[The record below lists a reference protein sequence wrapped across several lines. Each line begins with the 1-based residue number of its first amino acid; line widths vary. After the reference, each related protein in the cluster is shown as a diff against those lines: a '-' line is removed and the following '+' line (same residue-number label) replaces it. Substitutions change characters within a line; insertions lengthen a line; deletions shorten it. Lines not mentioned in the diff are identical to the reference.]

1 MTAYLVFILITLHY
15 VIDYVPTDDMNNVDW
30 KILGWIWKTMPQH
43 ARPSD
48 KWGPGL
54 RKLVLTFSDTQLVTG
69 IAILAGAFSQLRCGI
84 QVYSW
89 QIIVYLAWFSSC
101 THMSTLTVL
110 RAYFREHRVLR
121 ISRLIGMLITVVM
134 LIVALMPTASPNW
147 EYLQS
152 LGFSTVPAL
161 CHYKWITSGPFT
173 FGLFDS
179 EDDPYLVFNGTISI
193 CYLGISYSIR
203 ALKLS
208 KTGSKWVRDWLRTK
222 PSEVIQNCLRQLN
235 GLRDGKFRLVWMLA
249 YEALLICFVY
259 CRAIAD
265 LFESMFWEVSF
276 RNPSFSTSLDTQT
289 LAGSSR

>member
-1 MTAYLVFILITLHY
+1 
-15 VIDYVPTDDMNNVDW
+15 
-30 KILGWIWKTMPQH
+30 MPRH

-48 KWGPGL
+48 KWGSGL
-54 RKLVLTFSDTQLVTG
+54 RKLALAFSDTQLVTG

-110 RAYFREHRVLR
+110 RSYFREHRVLR

-134 LIVALMPTASPNW
+134 LIVALVPTVSPNW
-147 EYLQS
+147 EYSQS
-152 LGFSTVPAL
+152 VGFSAVPAL
-161 CHYKWITSGPFT
+161 CYYKWITSEPFK
-173 FGLFDS
+173 
-179 EDDPYLVFNGTISI
+179 PYFAFNGAISI

-222 PSEVIQNCLRQLN
+222 PSEVTQNCLRQLN
-235 GLRDGKFRLVWMLA
+235 DFSRDGKFGLIWTLA

-259 CRAIAD
+259 CRATAD
-265 LFESMFWEVSF
+265 LFESVFWEVSF

-289 LAGSSR
+289 LAGSSRWIVPRAL

>member
-1 MTAYLVFILITLHY
+1 MTAYLVFTLITIHY
-15 VIDYVPTDDMNNVDW
+15 VIDYVPTDDTNNVDR
-30 KILGWIWKTMPQH
+30 KIVGWIWKTMPRH

-48 KWGPGL
+48 KWGSGL
-54 RKLVLTFSDTQLVTG
+54 RKLALAFSDTQLVTG

-110 RAYFREHRVLR
+110 RSYFREHRVLR

-134 LIVALMPTASPNW
+134 LIVALVPTASPNW
-147 EYLQS
+147 EYSQS
-152 LGFSTVPAL
+152 ARFSAVPAL
-161 CHYKWITSGPFT
+161 CYYKWITSEPFISGA
-173 FGLFDS
+173 FYP
-179 EDDPYLVFNGTISI
+179 EDKPYLAFNGAISI

-222 PSEVIQNCLRQLN
+222 PSEVTQNCLRQLN
-235 GLRDGKFRLVWMLA
+235 DFSRDGKFRLTWTLA

-259 CRAIAD
+259 CVLQPIC
-265 LFESMFWEVSF
+265 S
-276 RNPSFSTSLDTQT
+276 NPCF
-289 LAGSSR
+289 GR